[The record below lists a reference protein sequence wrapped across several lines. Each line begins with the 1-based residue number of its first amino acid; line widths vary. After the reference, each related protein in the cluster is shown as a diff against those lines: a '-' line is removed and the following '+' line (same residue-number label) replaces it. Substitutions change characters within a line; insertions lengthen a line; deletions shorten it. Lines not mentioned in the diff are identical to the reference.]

1 SSIKVDDGRPELTSV
16 QHGVPRVAVGEKTDA
31 SRRKELK
38 QIDAYQTLVDS
49 VQAKAE
55 EYTAETLS
63 LTSALLAQNPE
74 YYTIWNHRRL
84 VLQHVFAKEIDSPP
98 AEDAESKPAPGL
110 NPAQHEVALL
120 IREDLAF
127 LLPLL
132 KQFPKCYW
140 VWNHRAW
147 LLQQASKYLPVTSAK
162 RLWQEEM
169 ALVSKML
176 SYDSRNFH
184 GWSYRREVVKS
195 IEHLSTLEQ
204 EDKSQT
210 DEANKPGES
219 MTESEFAYTTKMI
232 KTNLSNF
239 SAWHNRLQLIPKLL
253 KERDADV
260 AARKKLLDDEFELI
274 ITALYTDPYDQSLWF
289 YHNYLMTNLSP
300 KTSSELRIVPDM
312 TNQDRIEYFDTQ
324 FDLLKDMLEDTKD
337 CKWIY
342 LALVTYTP
350 EYLEIDAGNKKIT
363 ILELTAWLD
372 QLEQLDPLRKGRWVD
387 LRKSLNL

>member
-1 SSIKVDDGRPELTSV
+1 MS
-16 QHGVPRVAVGEKTDA
+16 HGVPRVAVSDKTDA
-31 SRRKELK
+31 ARRKELK
-38 QIDAYQTLVDS
+38 QIGAYQALI
-49 VQAKAE
+49 KAQ
-55 EYTAETLS
+55 EYTSETLG
-63 LTSALLAQNPE
+63 LTSALLTQNPE
-74 YYTIWNHRRL
+74 YYTVWNHRRL
-84 VLQHVFAKEIDSPP
+84 VLQHVFAKEVNSPP

-110 NPAQHEVALL
+110 NPAQHEITLL

-162 RLWQEEM
+162 KLWQQEM
-169 ALVSKML
+169 ALVTKML
-176 SYDSRNFH
+176 TYDSRNFH

-195 IEHLSTLEQ
+195 IQDLSAQ
-204 EDKSQT
+204 ELQDKSQ
-210 DEANKPGES
+210 DEQQRESEPS

-253 KERDADV
+253 KERNADF

-289 YHNYLMTNLSP
+289 YHNYLMTNLSL
-300 KTSSELRIVPDM
+300 KTSSDLRIVPNL
-312 TNQDRIEYFDTQ
+312 TNQHRIEYYDTQ
-324 FDLLKDMLEDTKD
+324 LDLLKDMLEDTKD

-350 EYLEIDAGNKKIT
+350 EYLEIDAGNKKVT
-363 ILELTAWLD
+363 TLELTEWLD
-372 QLEQLDPLRKGRWVD
+372 QLEQLDPLRKGRWLD